1 MLFLLTDSPQK
12 LKLGKIPGILIILFY
27 EILSFPQLQSLFFFL
42 LETQKKTTIQQV
54 NSGKTINVVFKEMLE
69 LFLKILKKIDFFF
82 MKIELQYSKE
92 DCKSYTKRKTSNHKL
107 S

>member
-54 NSGKTINVVFKEMLE
+54 NSGKTINVVFKKMLE

-82 MKIELQYSKE
+82 HENRTSIL
-92 DCKSYTKRKTSNHKL
+92 KRRL
-107 S
+107 